1 MNSFLIAQALVPSES
16 AECILWVFE
25 QVLILFV
32 ASLTLKLNTCIFD
45 GGRYAPR
52 VVLTYDA
59 KRFPSALAQLK
70 GRGIWPL
77 VRHLLC
83 RWHVYEAI
91 KRSCASIFRAAYN
104 KRAHEKMHQFL
115 NSFKNVVCAP
125 NESQMKALWN
135 SFSEGSFPPQAIEHV
150 RKGYYESPKARKI
163 MEC

>member
-1 MNSFLIAQALVPSES
+1 M
-16 AECILWVFE
+16 
-25 QVLILFV
+25 
-32 ASLTLKLNTCIFD
+32 KLNTCIFD

-52 VVLTYDA
+52 VVLTDDA
-59 KRFPSALAQLK
+59 KGFPSALAQLK

-135 SFSEGSFPPQAIEHV
+135 SFSEGLFPPQAIEHV
-150 RKGYYESPKARKI
+150 RKGYYESPKAIRA
-163 MEC
+163 MEHETELL